1 MSRIEEKM
9 EHFANDVMADVGE
22 ERRKMIQALDDELRK
37 EYEQQESQHLGKAY
51 ELIQDALISIDQKK
65 NESMSRIIMRNRTKL
80 FDKRNEIIDGIYK
93 KAIDRLKAFKETE
106 DYLAFLVKHIK
117 KAEEALGEGVLSVK
131 LDYSDRA
138 LVDRVKKATGLEV
151 VVESKKVPL
160 LGGSIVINKDS
171 NMIVDQTF
179 SRKLDSIREDF
190 VQQCQIEI
198 E

>member
-22 ERRKMIQALDDELRK
+22 ERRKMIQALDDELR
-37 EYEQQESQHLGKAY
+37 EEFEQQESQHLGKAY